1 MKVQL
6 LPSAQQDL
14 REIEG
19 WVTENFGSNFADRT
33 YARLFKTFRLLAD
46 FPEMGRPRREL
57 TDRPVRFFLQKPY
70 WIVYETGSQLM
81 IHRVFHAARGLNR
94 IDVGEV

>member
-14 REIEG
+14 REIER

-57 TDRPVRFFLQKPY
+57 TDRPVRFFFVKPY
-70 WIVYETGSQLM
+70 WIVYQPGSPLL
-81 IHRVFHAARGLNR
+81 IHRIYHAARDLNR
-94 IDVGEV
+94 IALDE